1 MPLASGPLLQPAVMM
16 ADPVAPLVQKVT
28 PVQPAKRVTATT
40 RDGSSELDPDEK
52 RRQRH
57 ADHSGDRG
65 ATLDVDV

>member
-1 MPLASGPLLQPAVMM
+1 MLLASGPLLQPAVTT
-16 ADPVAPLVQKVT
+16 AVPIAPPGQKAA

-40 RDGSSELDPDEK
+40 RSDRSELDPDDK